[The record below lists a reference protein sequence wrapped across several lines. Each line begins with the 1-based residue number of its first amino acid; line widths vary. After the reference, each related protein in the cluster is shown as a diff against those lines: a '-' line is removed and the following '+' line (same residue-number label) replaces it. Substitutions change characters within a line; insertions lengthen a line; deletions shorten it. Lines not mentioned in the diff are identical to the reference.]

1 MKKIFYPVLLLAL
14 TACKGNQQTTDTESV
29 TVPVSEVA
37 AETPLLPQLQSPTK
51 FHSTGGLSSRLN
63 VRQPSL

>member
-37 AETPLLPQLQSPTK
+37 ADTTHNRK
-51 FHSTGGLSSRLN
+51 
-63 VRQPSL
+63 